1 MKNNFLTL
9 DIPVL
14 LIGFNRPL
22 EILGRLKELANS
34 YHQIPRIFISID
46 GPRAN
51 NQSDVL
57 AISEITTTIKQYE
70 KFLPICHTA
79 RAENLGINKHAQ
91 LAISEVFEN
100 YEFCT
105 IIEDDVSISPVFY
118 ESMCLATKKF
128 LNKDRV
134 YIIGS
139 YSIFE
144 KNNSLIS
151 KILMK
156 KKNCWRISPYFFAW
170 GFTTSK
176 EFWTLHK
183 KNNQVNFTQSKIWNN
198 LSKRKQNVWLRRFGK
213 SYDYDIQKSLFLND
227 GFSLAPLYRIS
238 TNTGMGHELATHT
251 KFPKPWYIFGHGYT
265 QESPVRKIKNSALW
279 NFIDSNTLAGDGY
292 FSSRARTAGVRT
304 LLKKYLNLLT
314 NK

>member
-1 MKNNFLTL
+1 MKNNFLTS

-57 AISEITTTIKQYE
+57 SISEITTTIKQYE

-151 KILMK
+151 KI
-156 KKNCWRISPYFFAW
+156 F
-170 GFTTSK
+170 
-176 EFWTLHK
+176 LHK
-183 KNNQVNFTQSKIWNN
+183 KNNQVNLTQSKIWNN